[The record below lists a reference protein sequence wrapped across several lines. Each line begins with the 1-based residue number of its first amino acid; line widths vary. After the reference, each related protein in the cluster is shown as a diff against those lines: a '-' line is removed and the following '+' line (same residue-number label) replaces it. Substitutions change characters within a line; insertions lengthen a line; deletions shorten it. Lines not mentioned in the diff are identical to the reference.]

1 MRIWRYWFFWKY
13 TVSHV
18 IQYTLCCVGVFWM
31 PITQKTDLFNLLWL
45 YNSNIITS
53 IYITSPT
60 KQGVSSHYWW
70 SRSIP
75 GDSSRDLLIPQ
86 FEVPS
91 NLQKGHLTIPKRSQ
105 RIARYI
111 YNIYIYI
118 MFFALNLEVSKLTKK
133 TELPA
138 IRSQLMSLCFNRYWG
153 PTGTRTLPISNQNS
167 KNSSEAYLNE
177 DWDWLKSQ
185 KWLQGLGCQYLLCR
199 ERWVWWSK
207 SLRLIRLSVLVV
219 LVTHLS
225 LYFYLIW
232 FLLILCCK
240 RRWWF
245 FSIKT
250 SLRNPTRPT
259 ASSLAHSIG
268 SCCLASSLGSLVSD
282 IRGFKFY
289 NQFISFWGP
298 TLLGAMP
305 RRMAAW

>member
-111 YNIYIYI
+111 YIYIYIYI

-138 IRSQLMSLCFNRYWG
+138 IRSQLMSLCFNRLFHLKVVRYFDVISSRWCFPNIVFG
-153 PTGTRTLPISNQNS
+153 LFLPKKWERFRRLYDLYGFIMIFRQQKPILFMSSSIFTRKTIYCKEYKQNHVNIWDGIQNS
-167 KNSSEAYLNE
+167 IKIGSNTPGSYL
-177 DWDWLKSQ
+177 
-185 KWLQGLGCQYLLCR
+185 R
-199 ERWVWWSK
+199 K
-207 SLRLIRLSVLVV
+207 SLKALGFLMFFFRIGPPANDKKVPSVEKE
-219 LVTHLS
+219 TPS
-225 LYFYLIW
+225 
-232 FLLILCCK
+232 
-240 RRWWF
+240 
-245 FSIKT
+245 T
-250 SLRNPTRPT
+250 SPT
-259 ASSLAHSIG
+259 
-268 SCCLASSLGSLVSD
+268 
-282 IRGFKFY
+282 
-289 NQFISFWGP
+289 
-298 TLLGAMP
+298 
-305 RRMAAW
+305 

>member
-1 MRIWRYWFFWKY
+1 MERKGICFFFVWPAGFHQVLFLRLDFVLFIDIADKLHTSEECLEILMRSPRPGDLRWRVRWESGTFRWSFVWGFWECIKNKYFVMRIWRYWFFWKY

-111 YNIYIYI
+111 
-118 MFFALNLEVSKLTKK
+118 
-133 TELPA
+133 
-138 IRSQLMSLCFNRYWG
+138 
-153 PTGTRTLPISNQNS
+153 
-167 KNSSEAYLNE
+167 
-177 DWDWLKSQ
+177 
-185 KWLQGLGCQYLLCR
+185 
-199 ERWVWWSK
+199 
-207 SLRLIRLSVLVV
+207 
-219 LVTHLS
+219 
-225 LYFYLIW
+225 
-232 FLLILCCK
+232 
-240 RRWWF
+240 
-245 FSIKT
+245 
-250 SLRNPTRPT
+250 
-259 ASSLAHSIG
+259 
-268 SCCLASSLGSLVSD
+268 
-282 IRGFKFY
+282 
-289 NQFISFWGP
+289 
-298 TLLGAMP
+298 
-305 RRMAAW
+305 